1 MVRILVKTDNAG
13 MAANCGGSVLSTF
26 ESFDVDNPALE
37 AALRI
42 TDITEK
48 MGYTHAQVI
57 GAELLPAS
65 SAISH

>member
-42 TDITEK
+42 TEK